1 MQNRLVYV
9 CAHPYRNDRLVK
21 VVIEPNHK
29 SHGVIVNVAKSW
41 GIVNP
46 ENMKETQYRMIK

>member
-1 MQNRLVYV
+1 M
-9 CAHPYRNDRLVK
+9 K

-29 SHGVIVNVAKSW
+29 SHGMIVNVAKSW

-46 ENMKETQYRMIK
+46 ENMKESQYRMIK